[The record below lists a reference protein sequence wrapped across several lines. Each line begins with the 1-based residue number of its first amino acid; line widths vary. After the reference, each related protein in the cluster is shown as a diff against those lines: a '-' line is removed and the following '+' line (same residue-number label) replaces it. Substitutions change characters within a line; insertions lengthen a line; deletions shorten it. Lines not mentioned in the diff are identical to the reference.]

1 MTAQPQAPANAALT
15 ALLEPR
21 SIALAGVSA
30 RKGSVGRQAL
40 RTLRRFGFTGDVAI
54 IHPRET
60 EIDETP
66 AYRGFAEVPHGIDL
80 VMIFTAAGD
89 VPSVL
94 AQAADSGAGAAIVFS
109 AGFGEST
116 NGELDAEIRQ
126 ITARTGIRVLGPN
139 CQGIINTRSGAAA
152 SFTNAASAPDLGAI
166 APIGYVGQSGAI
178 GGSVFDLLRERGLR
192 PAFWASTGNQLDI
205 DVTEVASWV
214 VSEGVARFLVL
225 YIEQIPPARQWEALC
240 AGARDAGVTL
250 ALLRSGLSDAGRAAI
265 ASHTGSLV
273 PSDKAFELIGERY
286 GVIPVAS
293 VEAAVGLAGAWSC
306 HPPGVRLGIVT
317 TSGGA
322 GGIAADLA
330 EAYGLRTGRLSE
342 RTRERLREVLPGFA
356 AVGNP
361 VDVTAQLLLTDP
373 EAFRDV
379 CRLVARDPG
388 VDHLVV
394 IMTVVVGVIAE
405 RFAAAVSAL
414 QAEDGISVSVVY
426 IASHDR
432 TQVTRAALAAAGV
445 AVFDD
450 IQAMVQALSAITRV
464 TGPGRQ
470 AEPAPPAPHAGEQ
483 DAEIVT
489 EWAGRQLLDSFGID
503 RPAGL
508 LATSAAEAER
518 IAAQLGDGLV
528 MKVQSAQLLHKSEA
542 GAVRVGVAPGAAAAA
557 YGELVAAARQYAPEA
572 VIDGVLVQR
581 MAQPGIELLVGVQGP
596 RDGYPPVITVG
607 AGGLAVEIFADV
619 ATAIVPLDEAAALTL
634 LRRLKV
640 WPLLAGYRGRAGADV
655 GHVARAI
662 ARIGD
667 LAVSVGDRLIDLEIN
682 PLIVHESGSGA
693 DAVDFLARLR
703 PAIGMAAGD

>member
-1 MTAQPQAPANAALT
+1 VTAQSQAPANAALT

-40 RTLRRFGFTGDVAI
+40 RTLRRFGFAGEVAI

-66 AYRGFAEVPHGIDL
+66 AYRGFADVPHGIDL
-80 VMIFTAAGD
+80 VMIFTAAAD

-94 AQAADSGAGAAIVFS
+94 AQAADAGAAAAIVFS

-116 NGELDAEIRQ
+116 NAELDAEIRQ
-126 ITARTGIRVLGPN
+126 IAGRTGIRVLGPN
-139 CQGIINTRSGAAA
+139 CQGVINTRSGAAA

-214 VSEGVARFLVL
+214 VREGVARFLVL

-240 AGARDAGVTL
+240 AAARDAGVTL

-293 VEAAVGLAGAWSC
+293 VEATVALASAWSC

-342 RTRERLREVLPGFA
+342 RTRERLGDVLPGFA

-361 VDVTAQLLLTDP
+361 VDVTAQLLLSDP

-414 QAEDGISVSVVY
+414 RAEDGISVSVVY

-450 IQAMVQALSAITRV
+450 IQAMVQALGAITRV
-464 TGPGRQ
+464 TGPGRE
-470 AEPAPPAPHAGEQ
+470 AEPAPPAAHADDQ
-483 DAEIVT
+483 DVEVVT
-489 EWAGRQLLDSFGID
+489 EWAGQQLLDSFGID
-503 RPAGL
+503 RPPGL

-518 IAAQLGDGLV
+518 LAAHLGDGLV

-557 YGELVAAARQYAPEA
+557 YGELVAAARQYAPGA

-619 ATAIVPLDEAAALTL
+619 ATAIAPLDEATALTL

-640 WPLLAGYRGRAGADV
+640 WPLLAGYRGHAGADL

-703 PAIGMAAGD
+703 PATGVAAGD